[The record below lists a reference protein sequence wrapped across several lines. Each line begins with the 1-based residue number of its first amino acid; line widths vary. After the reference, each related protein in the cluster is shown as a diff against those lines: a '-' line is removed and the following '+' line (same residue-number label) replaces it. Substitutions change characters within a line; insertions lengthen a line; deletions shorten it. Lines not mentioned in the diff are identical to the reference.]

1 MYILLFTSY
10 NQIFFLYLWSDYSIN
25 LWTYETYFV
34 GKTGRSSQTLTSPSL
49 LLPSISSSIPLFHF
63 INPPLLILSPSF
75 FLFLPLLLINS
86 FIPYTLFLLSFLS
99 SLSHFF
105 ICFLHIPRL
114 FLRSNISLEAIKTR
128 ERRFCPECL

>member
-34 GKTGRSSQTLTSPSL
+34 KKTGRSSQTLTSSCL

-63 INPPLLILSPSF
+63 INPPLLILPPSF

-105 ICFLHIPRL
+105 L
-114 FLRSNISLEAIKTR
+114 FVFFIFPGYFSVPIYL
-128 ERRFCPECL
+128 

>member
-1 MYILLFTSY
+1 MCILLFTSY

-34 GKTGRSSQTLTSPSL
+34 GKTGRSSQTLTSPCL
-49 LLPSISSSIPLFHF
+49 LLPSISSSIPLFTLYTLPF
-63 INPPLLILSPSF
+63 SSYLPPF

-99 SLSHFF
+99 SLSFF

-114 FLRSNISLEAIKTR
+114 FLRSEIIQQTQRGSIK
-128 ERRFCPECL
+128 

>member
-34 GKTGRSSQTLTSPSL
+34 RKTGRSSQTLTSPCL

-63 INPPLLILSPSF
+63 INPPLLILPPSF

-99 SLSHFF
+99 SLSFF